1 MFLTFEGMEGCGK
14 STQCKKLIEYFI
26 RQGHDVL
33 HTLEPGGSR
42 LGKELRRILLDP
54 HNSDLSSTSEL
65 FLYLA
70 DRAQHVSSV
79 IRPAMEDGRTVICDR
94 FADSTVVYQGY
105 GRGLDPSL
113 LHHLNDVAV
122 QGLWPDVTI
131 LLDVAPEIGLKR
143 ALTRNMQDNK
153 ADRRPFRSRKHGLS
167 HPHPRRISDLGSL
180 APQPF
185 FGRGRGSIPGGR
197 LHRHP
202 ARSGGER
209 PGLDRKSRPDP
220 DLERSAAPGRLPQ
233 AP

>member
-14 STQCKKLIEYFI
+14 STQCKKLIEYFV

-54 HNSDLSSTSEL
+54 KNSDLSSTSEL

-131 LLDVAPEIGLKR
+131 LLDVEPEIGLKR

-153 ADRRPFRSRKHGLS
+153 TATEGRFEAESMAFHTRIREGYLTWAALHRSRFLVVDAGRNPDAVFDSILRGLEEKG
-167 HPHPRRISDLGSL
+167 LG
-180 APQPF
+180 
-185 FGRGRGSIPGGR
+185 
-197 LHRHP
+197 
-202 ARSGGER
+202 
-209 PGLDRKSRPDP
+209 
-220 DLERSAAPGRLPQ
+220 
-233 AP
+233 